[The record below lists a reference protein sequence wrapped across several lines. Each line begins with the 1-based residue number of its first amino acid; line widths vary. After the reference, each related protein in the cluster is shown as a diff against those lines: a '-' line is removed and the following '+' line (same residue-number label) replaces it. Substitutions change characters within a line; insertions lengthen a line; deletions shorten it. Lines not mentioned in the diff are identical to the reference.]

1 MERTRMSRA
10 GNGRC
15 VGTGTAGGFTLVEL
29 LVVMTVMAAVA
40 ALATPMLDR
49 VAPRLEL
56 RAAAQDLGT
65 ALRAARSAALRD
77 NRETVVLIDV
87 ERRLFRTGSAGPA
100 SFLPEGTALTLLT
113 ATRERLDEARGRVR
127 FYPDGTSTGGEVR
140 LRRGSA
146 DYTVGI
152 DWFDGTVRVHGT
164 ES

>member
-10 GNGRC
+10 GSGRC

-152 DWFDGTVRVHGT
+152 DWFDGTVRVHDT

>member
-100 SFLPEGTALTLLT
+100 SFLP
-113 ATRERLDEARGRVR
+113 DEARGRVR

-152 DWFDGTVRVHGT
+152 DWFDGTVRVHDT